1 MKTYHVKDLL
11 EKELLIVQL
20 PHRTTDFS
28 VVNNDEATLICAF
41 HEYEGCLKMK
51 EIPKGYTLLGKP
63 DEIKEEDAVEI
74 VQQSLHTGLFAHY
87 VKDIPVNTY
96 CYKTATESLLSAI
109 ESVIFWDVNPI
120 DIKGQTF
127 SSEHTNRWEEAQ
139 SRTFDRNRTLI
150 FVKN

>member
-1 MKTYHVKDLL
+1 MKHVEIKDLL
-11 EKELLIVQL
+11 KKELLIVQL
-20 PHRTTDFS
+20 PNRTTDFS

-109 ESVIFWDVNPI
+109 ESVIFWENPFGESKYFHGEYTDNGRI
-120 DIKGQTF
+120 AA
-127 SSEHTNRWEEAQ
+127 EL
-139 SRTFDRNRTLI
+139 RTFDRNRTLI